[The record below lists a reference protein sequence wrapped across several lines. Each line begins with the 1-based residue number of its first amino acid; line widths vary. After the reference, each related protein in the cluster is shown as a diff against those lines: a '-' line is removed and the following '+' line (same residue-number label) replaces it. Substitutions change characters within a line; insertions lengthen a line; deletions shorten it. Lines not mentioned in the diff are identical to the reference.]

1 MTLLSRDQILAAN
14 DRETVDVEV
23 PEWGGTVRVRA
34 LSGAERDAY
43 EVALAGVRPDG
54 SARVNLVNVRARLI
68 ALAVV
73 DETGARMFSDADVE
87 ALGEKSGIAMQRVF
101 EVAQRL
107 SGLTDEDIEE
117 LAEGFA
123 DAPSEPGTSA

>member
-1 MTLLSRDQILAAN
+1 MTLLTKDAILGAD
-14 DRETVDVEV
+14 DRPTVDVEV

-54 SARVNLVNVRARLI
+54 SRRINLVNVRARLI
-68 ALAVV
+68 ALTVV
-73 DETGARMFSDADVE
+73 DEAGARMFTDKDAE
-87 ALGEKSGIAMQRVF
+87 ALGAKSATAMQRVF
-101 EVAQRL
+101 EAAQKL
-107 SGLTDEDIEE
+107 SGLTEDDIEE

-123 DAPSEPGTSA
+123 DAPSELGTSA

>member
-1 MTLLSRDQILAAN
+1 MTLLTKDAILAAN

-54 SARVNLVNVRARLI
+54 SPRINLVNVRARLV

-73 DETGARMFSDADVE
+73 DETGARMFDDADVK
-87 ALGEKSGIAMQRVF
+87 ALGEKSGVALQRVF

-107 SGLTDEDIEE
+107 SGMTDEDIEE